1 MYYHTVVL
9 NLFRPLL
16 KFDIINSEVSPLEIC
31 LQMADSAAALV
42 ATYRRLYGLRRVPI
56 LLTHVIFTST
66 IIHLLP
72 LTNNSADL
80 HLPESI
86 TILGETARNTSADSP
101 LAESITS
108 LHETT
113 PNHSFSYR
121 LLLVIMKLV
130 KRWNIQLPPRAED
143 ALAAALAENSMILPP
158 ENLQYSLHPPDPPQ
172 SNTYHATVAPRGP
185 FMPSLA
191 SPLSY
196 NPWGN
201 FYWAPFD
208 DGSVP
213 LPSHTAVSQMDDSAG
228 LPQRGDQWQHL
239 DQYGFRV
246 AADDHRIPQ
255 GFSVNGRWP

>member
-16 KFDIINSEVSPLEIC
+16 KFDIIDSKVSPLEIC
-31 LQMADSAAALV
+31 LEMADSAASLV

-72 LTNNSADL
+72 FTKSSGAL

-86 TILGETARNTSADSP
+86 TSLRETARDDSAASR

-113 PNHSFSYR
+113 PNHNFSTR
-121 LLLVIMKLV
+121 LLGVIVSLLE
-130 KRWNIQLPPRAED
+130 RWNIQLPPVVESALADSLAED
-143 ALAAALAENSMILPP
+143 SMTLPT
-158 ENLQYSLHPPDPPQ
+158 ENLQYSLHPPNPPQ
-172 SNTYHATVAPRGP
+172 SNTYDANVAA
-185 FMPSLA
+185 MPSLA
-191 SPLSY
+191 GPLSY
-196 NPWGN
+196 DPSGN
-201 FYWAPFD
+201 FYWSPFI

-228 LPQRGDQWQHL
+228 LPQPGDQWQHL
-239 DQYGFRV
+239 DQYGFQV
-246 AADDHRIPQ
+246 AAYDHRIPQ
-255 GFSVNGRWP
+255 GFLA